1 LQSRKNPI
9 TCNTLNLLN
18 VKFVGY
24 ITLIAKSRPIKPNFL
39 LLVLSYFLF
48 DNLWIFSNF
57 SYFWCCKP
65 IDTRRQGS
73 PRLFGGLRC
82 GSVLTLAYPQADM
95 TARNYAVFLF
105 VKKPC
110 SIDFWQGFFLL
121 YLDILTFGCSSV
133 LHYALRDLNL
143 MLILTFGFP
152 TYCSVG
158 V

>member
-1 LQSRKNPI
+1 MHSIWRRVRDSNPRKLSLQRFSRPPLSTAQPTLRGLICLQSRKNPT

-73 PRLFGGLRC
+73 I
-82 GSVLTLAYPQADM
+82 
-95 TARNYAVFLF
+95 YAVFLYA
-105 VKKPC
+105 KKPC
-110 SIDFWQGFFLL
+110 FIAFLTGLLVFLL
-121 YLDILTFGCSSV
+121 YILTFCCSSI
-133 LHYALRDLNL
+133 LH
-143 MLILTFGFP
+143 
-152 TYCSVG
+152 
-158 V
+158 